1 MRRRCRSNGQAVLQG
16 RILLMREPR
25 VARTARPGAY
35 PGEVETQGGETDM
48 HTDSFHTKGTLDVG
62 GASHQLFRLKALAK
76 SHPASAR
83 LPFSLKVLLENL
95 LRHEDGRVVR
105 REHVEKMVAWD
116 AKAAP
121 ETEISF
127 YVARVLLQDFTG

>member
-1 MRRRCRSNGQAVLQG
+1 MQ
-16 RILLMREPR
+16 I
-25 VARTARPGAY
+25 
-35 PGEVETQGGETDM
+35 
-48 HTDSFHTKGTLDVG
+48 DSFHTKGKLEVE
-62 GASHQLFRLKALAK
+62 GASYQVYRLATLAK
-76 SHPASAR
+76 SHPAAAR

-121 ETEISF
+121 DAEISF
-127 YVARVLLQDFTG
+127 HVARVLLQEFTGVPVVVDLAAMR